1 MAKRKRRK
9 VSETRK
15 EYNKQR
21 KRIQSFLS
29 RARKQGYIFEENIL
43 PDIPKRVTKSSVSRL
58 AKLTPQQLYKKAV
71 YVSRETGEIETPE
84 EHRKRVRKQTI
95 EKAKLTKKRKK
106 KQQKK
111 ATYPKPESSLKRKDK
126 VNTDR
131 SFFTKA
137 VIETFLY
144 TLETCRAGK
153 AYLML
158 LQWFNKLRT
167 DNDDDAVAEML
178 SKGAENGY
186 ELTWDIVYDV
196 EKATDFTRGIIQ
208 YLSTQGDF
216 YYDDINEYW
225 DFISHLENAMYE
237 ESNFSTYDE

>member
-1 MAKRKRRK
+1 MAKRRK
-9 VSETRK
+9 ITETRK

-21 KRIQSFLS
+21 KRIQNFIS
-29 RARKQGYIFEENIL
+29 RARKKGFIFEENIL
-43 PDIPKRVTKSSVSRL
+43 PPIPKRVTKSSVSRL
-58 AKLTPQQLYKKAV
+58 AKLTSQELYKKAV

-84 EHRKRVRKQTI
+84 EHKKLVRKQAV
-95 EKAKLTKKRKK
+95 EKAKATKARKK

-111 ATYPKPESSLKRKDK
+111 STYPRPDKTVKRKDK
-126 VNTDR
+126 VNT
-131 SFFTKA
+131 SKSYFTKA
-137 VIETFLY
+137 VIQTFLY
-144 TLETCRAGK
+144 TLETCRGGQ

-158 LQWFNKLRT
+158 LQWFNKLRSE
-167 DNDDDAVAEML
+167 NSDDDVAEML

-216 YYDDINEYW
+216 YRDEINEYW
-225 DFISHLENAMYE
+225 DFISRLENAMYE
-237 ESNFSTYDE
+237 ESHFQTYDE